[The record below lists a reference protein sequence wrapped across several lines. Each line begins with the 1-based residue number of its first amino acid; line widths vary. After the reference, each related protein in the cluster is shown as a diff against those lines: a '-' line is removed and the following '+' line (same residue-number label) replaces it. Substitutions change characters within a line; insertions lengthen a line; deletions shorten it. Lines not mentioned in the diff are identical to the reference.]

1 VTIASRHSADRNARG
16 MGERREHSPFSG
28 EQLCIPPS
36 SLRGME
42 RPVRSFKSFVRT
54 APPHSGLDGNKP
66 LPPTPTSPTSAVGP
80 EFKIFPQ
87 STQTTSDQDNTTA
100 LWRPPAAWH
109 DLSTLK
115 QDCQASPL
123 FTTRNYT
130 PLLPEP
136 SPDLLDG
143 PEQRLWPSTFS
154 NPRHSNLESIDESTI
169 CIPSSPPHRASSSG
183 SATNI
188 SMASSSPDHPNMQYI
203 TEDADFS
210 SRISEK
216 PDMHNTPVL
225 PSSDAVLRVSNL
237 STKQKAFASLGMDT
251 RDLDTMQE
259 HWSGAQPTEDSRLIL
274 LIRGKRLAQS
284 PSRSDCN
291 LGESSDDNDTN
302 ERVQQLGSSQDY
314 HNESALDHI
323 VSKESVQVTAKS
335 RPNQSSYEYAMN
347 RPPLDWRKHTGSPAP
362 SNYTSNSHKEERPYL
377 ESRRRYRKLASW
389 THIDKQA
396 QISEPSDLDNSEQA
410 SFTNTSAVSNAWAS
424 KNTSTVSIR
433 KQNTE
438 AGVSRSRKK
447 DLHFSDII
455 PQVKDFISTTK
466 RAQMHDNAISGALAS
481 TSPLLSS
488 SSGPAVP
495 LSRLPS
501 GLAIVR
507 QLPTPPPPLRSTSAL
522 DMPQPMQSKHW
533 NSHNDFS
540 AYGYPPKQ
548 RLSFYSQQ
556 TDLPVEP
563 AVAIDGRS
571 RTSVS
576 FVPSPQSQSSTSSP
590 PTSPLAHEIALPR
603 IPPPRPRTPPLLP
616 RAPPPSFSPWSKKSE
631 ESVQDQDR
639 ADSATEEE
647 PPHRRS
653 FHVGIFDRARDARE
667 AWKRHSKDAKH
678 AKLKKSIRIL
688 GPTDPTVVAQ
698 YVKREGRMPAADG
711 GGDGSRV
718 PGYMVAGP
726 I

>member
-1 VTIASRHSADRNARG
+1 

-28 EQLCIPPS
+28 EQLSIPPS
-36 SLRGME
+36 SLQGME
-42 RPVRSFKSFVRT
+42 RPVRSFKSFIRT

-80 EFKIFPQ
+80 ESNIFAQ

-115 QDCQASPL
+115 QDCQTSPL

-136 SPDLLDG
+136 SPDILDG
-143 PEQRLWPSTFS
+143 PEPRLWPFTFS
-154 NPRHSNLESIDESTI
+154 NPRHSNLESIDESNI
-169 CIPSSPPHRASSSG
+169 CIPSPPLHRASSSG

-188 SMASSSPDHPNMQYI
+188 STASSSPAHSNMQYN
-203 TEDADFS
+203 TENADSS

-216 PDMHNTPVL
+216 PAIHNTPVL

-274 LIRGKRLAQS
+274 LMRGKRLAQS
-284 PSRSDCN
+284 PSRSDSN
-291 LGESSDDNDTN
+291 LGESSDENYTN
-302 ERVQQLGSSQDY
+302 EKVQQLGFHQDY
-314 HNESALDHI
+314 HNESTLHHI
-323 VSKESVQVTAKS
+323 ASKESLQVAAKS
-335 RPNQSSYEYAMN
+335 RPNQSSYEYGMN
-347 RPPLDWRKHTGSPAP
+347 PPPLDWRKNTGSPAP

-377 ESRRRYRKLASW
+377 ESRRRYRKMASW
-389 THIDKQA
+389 THTDKQA
-396 QISEPSDLDNSEQA
+396 QISEPSNLDNSEQA
-410 SFTNTSAVSNAWAS
+410 SFTNASAASNAWAS

-433 KQNTE
+433 KQITE
-438 AGVSRSRKK
+438 VGVSRPKKK
-447 DLHFSDII
+447 DLHFADLI

-466 RAQMHDNAISGALAS
+466 RAQMHDNAISGALGS

-495 LSRLPS
+495 LFRLPG

-522 DMPQPMQSKHW
+522 DMPQPVQSKHW
-533 NSHNDFS
+533 NSHSDFS

-548 RLSFYSQQ
+548 RSSLYSQQ
-556 TDLPVEP
+556 KESPVAP
-563 AVAIDGRS
+563 AVAIDRS
-571 RTSVS
+571 SATSIS
-576 FVPSPQSQSSTSSP
+576 FVPSPQSQSNTSSP
-590 PTSPLAHEIALPR
+590 PTSPPAHEIALPR
-603 IPPPRPRTPPLLP
+603 IPPPRLRTTSPLLP

-631 ESVQDQDR
+631 ESVQDEDR
-639 ADSATEEE
+639 ADSAIEEE
-647 PPHRRS
+647 PPRRRS

-667 AWKRHSKDAKH
+667 AWKKHNRDAKH

-711 GGDGSRV
+711 RGDGSRV